1 MAGVTK
7 FFAPSTVA
15 LDEVSFSVAESSFTV
30 LLGLSGSGKSTLLRL
45 VNGLHLPTSGTV
57 NVLGHDISTTHG
69 KALRA
74 LRRDIGVIFQQ
85 FHLVGSMT
93 ALENVCTGALGAL
106 RGPCTGLFTYP
117 RALRESALAQLERV
131 GLADQRFQRA
141 DTLSNA
147 PTRFPVGSSN
157 GWPWPGHWYNARRS
171 CLPTN
176 PWPP

>member
-1 MAGVTK
+1 MPPTSIDADQHDEALSAATPGPSPLSMAGVTK
-7 FFAPSTVA
+7 VFAPSTVA

-30 LLGLSGSGKSTLLRL
+30 LLGLFCSGKSTLLRL

-57 NVLGHDISTTHG
+57 NV
-69 KALRA
+69 

-106 RGPCTGLFTYP
+106 RGPRTGLFTYP
-117 RALRESALAQLERV
+117 RALRESALEQLECV

-141 DTLSNA
+141 DMLS
-147 PTRFPVGSSN
+147 G
-157 GWPWPGHWYNARRS
+157 GQQ
-171 CLPTN
+171 
-176 PWPP
+176 

>member
-1 MAGVTK
+1 MPPTSIDADQHDEALSAAAPGPSPLSMAGVTK
-7 FFAPSTVA
+7 VFAPSTVA

-30 LLGLSGSGKSTLLRL
+30 LLGLFCSGKSTLLRL

-57 NVLGHDISTTHG
+57 NV
-69 KALRA
+69 

-106 RGPCTGLFTYP
+106 RGPRTGLFTYP
-117 RALRESALAQLERV
+117 RALRESALEQLECV

-141 DTLSNA
+141 DMLS
-147 PTRFPVGSSN
+147 G
-157 GWPWPGHWYNARRS
+157 GQQ
-171 CLPTN
+171 
-176 PWPP
+176 